1 MQAVAIVPCPAC
13 KNSFDI
19 DLSMPGEFECPHCRR
34 HVVISEP
41 GGQGMPLQET
51 SASQRF
57 FASSSKFLGF
67 SLTVMVVSFFIAFAT
82 NNQWTGESVPV
93 IGELSVIVFFIALP
107 VTGLAAVVFL
117 VTLMWRGLD
126 VVIGR

>member
-1 MQAVAIVPCPAC
+1 
-13 KNSFDI
+13 
-19 DLSMPGEFECPHCRR
+19 
-34 HVVISEP
+34 
-41 GGQGMPLQET
+41 MPLQET

-57 FASSSKFLGF
+57 FVSSSKFLGF
-67 SLTVMVVSFFIAFAT
+67 SLTVMVVSFFTAFAT

-117 VTLMWRGLD
+117 VALMWRGHD
-126 VVIGR
+126 MVIGR